1 MRIIYPYPMR
11 ISNGYT
17 YMLSI
22 IQFLNALAERVQVDL
37 LSLDSREDIKNYLE
51 QDLGV
56 QLHAN
61 LNVVQVTNKRFKVK
75 SNKVFF
81 IGNVIEYLETIEQEK
96 IVIYTRD
103 FKQMRLLIKRA
114 RHLFRDVQFIF
125 EVHQILSQNY
135 CRVGKHKRALEMRKL
150 ESYVFSNV
158 DKLVC
163 ITSTLSSEIRR
174 SFPDCVSDH
183 EILPVGFNKRFLNLM
198 HERNRS
204 YDFIYSGNFSEWKG
218 LDILISAVGIIKQQ
232 YGRNVKGVLIGAN
245 KETEEYYGKK
255 ISELDLLDNIEIIPR
270 LEHKKIDAYMARSK
284 VGVLS
289 NTYAGDALLFTSPLK
304 LYEYLGAGLK
314 VVVSRL
320 PSIESNIDST
330 LVYYAR
336 PESPQSFA
344 KVIVAALD
352 DSEFCSDKVRKFAE
366 NYIWEERARKF
377 IEFSV

>member
-1 MRIIYPYPMR
+1 VRIIYPYPMR

-125 EVHQILSQNY
+125 EAHQILSQNY
-135 CRVGKHKRALEMRKL
+135 YRIGKHKQALEMRKL

-183 EILPVGFNKRFLNLM
+183 EILPVGFNKRFLNLI
-198 HERNRS
+198 HKRNRS

-284 VGVLS
+284 VAVLS
-289 NTYAGDALLFTSPLK
+289 NTYAGDGLLFTSPLK